1 MGFFSSRGIGT
12 AAVASPVTNDTL
24 VIPAG
29 WADLLLEQ
37 IDGLKNLTGNTEEEF
52 LALGAQFHGFHAQ
65 AAEIVASVQDMV
77 EQISGDRA
85 TATAA
90 ELNDLLSRME
100 TFLAG
105 TEQETVRITDAFSH
119 ILSLFTAVE
128 EPLGNF
134 KKINKIL
141 RMLGTATK
149 IESARMGNAAA
160 GFETLAND
168 VSAMSVQ
175 VVEKAGN
182 VLAQKC
188 ELTATLQ
195 AALRQISGAEAQ
207 QSSHVRQ
214 TLQRVKQDM
223 QLLDTV
229 NSRCGSAVEL
239 INQMSLEMANGISQ
253 VVMSM
258 QAHDITRQ
266 QIEHVHE
273 ALEELVAHCTG
284 PAADEAAVRHVIQE
298 VGDICE
304 LQAAQLR
311 HAGEEFHG
319 EVSSIATNLHD
330 VADGA
335 ASLSAQIGGL
345 MGVADEAGSSFL
357 LEMEKALVFVNT
369 TLADSAQVN
378 QELARVMERVAEKV
392 GEISVF
398 VKEIAFIGGE
408 IELIALNA
416 QIKSARAGEEG
427 AALGVLAEAIQRLSS
442 DTGALTAATSSIL
455 LEITTATEQLCAGVD
470 ADTSHALLDVDV
482 MVQEVGSLMVQL
494 RQVNETLGGRS
505 AGMHRTVAE
514 LGDAISIAVGSIS
527 VHETIRQVAEM
538 VADNLAGVVAD
549 AQLLTPS
556 TIGGSG
562 NERLKRLADRYTMHS
577 ERLVHAKIA
586 GGPTVKVAP
595 AIVAKSS
602 VADDGFD
609 DNIELF

>member
-1 MGFFSSRGIGT
+1 MGFFTSRGTVTT
-12 AAVASPVTNDTL
+12 AAESPVANDTL
-24 VIPAG
+24 AIPAG

-52 LALGAQFHGFHAQ
+52 LELGAQFHGFHAQ

-77 EQISGDRA
+77 AQISGTGA

-90 ELNDLLSRME
+90 ELTSLLARME
-100 TFLAG
+100 TFLVE

-119 ILSLFTAVE
+119 ILTLFSAVE

-141 RMLGTATK
+141 RMLGTSTK

-195 AALRQISGAEAQ
+195 AALRQISGAEAL
-207 QSSHVRQ
+207 QSSNVRQ
-214 TLQRVKQDM
+214 TLQRVRQDM
-223 QLLDTV
+223 QLLDGV

-239 INQMSLEMANGISQ
+239 INQMSLEMANGISH

-273 ALEELVAHCTG
+273 ALEELVAHCTRQVTN
-284 PAADEAAVRHVIQE
+284 EAAVRHVIQE

-319 EVSSIATNLHD
+319 EVSSIATNLHE
-330 VADGA
+330 VAHGA
-335 ASLSAQIGGL
+335 ASLSDQIGGL

-369 TLADSAQVN
+369 TLGDSAQVN
-378 QELARVMERVAEKV
+378 QELARVMGRVAEKV

-416 QIKSARAGEEG
+416 QIKSARAGAEG

-442 DTGALTAATSSIL
+442 DTGALTAATSSTL
-455 LEITTATEQLCAGVD
+455 TEITSATERLCAGVD
-470 ADTSHALLDVDV
+470 AETSHALQDVDG
-482 MVQEVGSLMVQL
+482 MVREVQDLMVQL

-514 LGDAISIAVGSIS
+514 LGDAISLAVGSIS

-538 VADNLAGVVAD
+538 VADNLARVVAE
-549 AQLLTPS
+549 AQVLTPS
-556 TIGGSG
+556 DIGGTGS
-562 NERLKRLADRYTMHS
+562 ERLKRLADRYTMHS
-577 ERLVHAKIA
+577 ERLVHAKIT
-586 GGPTVKVAP
+586 GGTVAKESSAV
-595 AIVAKSS
+595 VSKSS